1 MQQNGQL
8 NYGVVTSLPKS
19 NSLNETILF
28 PATTRIQTASILTE
42 FDENPDLKHAVGQP
56 KRWELCWGF
65 SVKVQT
71 ATNTLITLFS
81 LISLTRSLQSAFYPR
96 SAFYPWS
103 AVCSLRFTLTSYLG
117 GFWQQRLIIRNA
129 IAPVAVSNGS
139 QI

>member
-1 MQQNGQL
+1 MVAKSTLSLSLLIGIVAMRVMSYWVITRLLCSVQQNGQL

-28 PATTRIQTASILTE
+28 PTTTRIQTASILRE

-56 KRWELCWGF
+56 KRWELYWGF

-81 LISLTRSLQSAFYPR
+81 LLFY
-96 SAFYPWS
+96 
-103 AVCSLRFTLTSYLG
+103 
-117 GFWQQRLIIRNA
+117 
-129 IAPVAVSNGS
+129 
-139 QI
+139 

>member
-28 PATTRIQTASILTE
+28 PTTTRIQTASILTE

-65 SVKVQT
+65 SVKAQT
-71 ATNTLITLFS
+71 ATNALVSGKPRTPIPGECGALVGDFIGFGLSLLPRYAGFS
-81 LISLTRSLQSAFYPR
+81 TAFGASIGERGP
-96 SAFYPWS
+96 
-103 AVCSLRFTLTSYLG
+103 
-117 GFWQQRLIIRNA
+117 
-129 IAPVAVSNGS
+129 
-139 QI
+139 

>member
-19 NSLNETILF
+19 TILF
-28 PATTRIQTASILTE
+28 PTTTRIQTASILTE

-56 KRWELCWGF
+56 KRWELYWGF

-81 LISLTRSLQSAFYPR
+81 LLFYEPPVCSLQSAFYTDR
-96 SAFYPWS
+96 LFGW
-103 AVCSLRFTLTSYLG
+103 
-117 GFWQQRLIIRNA
+117 FWQQRLIIRNA
-129 IAPVAVSNGS
+129 IASVAVSNGS